1 MLLQLVTFNTHPL
14 QVESSNK
21 ALCAPGRDW
30 QTGLQIH
37 FQELSSTFSLH
48 TYKNTENLMVTA
60 VPVTSK
66 SFTTLT
72 KLEKYVLNCMR
83 PLTKISFV
91 LTCFFGAVP
100 WAAAL
105 ILPQIQLH
113 SVPQLSLCHPRTA
126 ARQAFLSITNS
137 ESLLKLMSIQWMIKL
152 NSPFVHVFKNPECGL
167 HLQVDAYVVPCGKI
181 PWYCEL
187 FTLSGAYPV
196 SQSK

>member
-1 MLLQLVTFNTHPL
+1 MQVMATLCLATNRGTVTVGRRQHSLPL
-14 QVESSNK
+14 SPGYTPLPQRIRIRGSHWPFFPFLSSFSSVQSLSRVR
-21 ALCAPGRDW
+21 LCA
-30 QTGLQIH
+30 I
-37 FQELSSTFSLH
+37 
-48 TYKNTENLMVTA
+48 
-60 VPVTSK
+60 
-66 SFTTLT
+66 
-72 KLEKYVLNCMR
+72 
-83 PLTKISFV
+83 
-91 LTCFFGAVP
+91 
-100 WAAAL
+100 
-105 ILPQIQLH
+105 
-113 SVPQLSLCHPRTA
+113 PRTA

>member
-113 SVPQLSLCHPRTA
+113 FSPPVVSLPPEDCSTPGFPVHHQLRELAQTHVHPVDDKTQLSLCTR
-126 ARQAFLSITNS
+126 F
-137 ESLLKLMSIQWMIKL
+137 
-152 NSPFVHVFKNPECGL
+152 
-167 HLQVDAYVVPCGKI
+167 
-181 PWYCEL
+181 
-187 FTLSGAYPV
+187 
-196 SQSK
+196 